1 MAPPLPA
8 ALLPSNTHI
17 ERDVERIGEGGNE
30 KSLGIAFDQ
39 DHAAREEDGW
49 CEFSARSLSQRPQV
63 WAAALPIAFIAAR
76 YDRSLSV
83 TMESG
88 RP

>member
-1 MAPPLPA
+1 MRKAILSLTNYPPCEWLWIEAWTEANFCRVLRSLNRAIAPSRLR
-8 ALLPSNTHI
+8 N
-17 ERDVERIGEGGNE
+17 
-30 KSLGIAFDQ
+30 
-39 DHAAREEDGW
+39 GW
-49 CEFSARSLSQRPQV
+49 CEFSARLLSQRPQV

-83 TMESG
+83 TMEPG